1 MNKKYS
7 VFLGD
12 NPFFGVNHLSQEIAR
27 DKSEIS
33 QNFNNI
39 LAVINTALD
48 NGVKDVVFS
57 THPELKN
64 LIRFLKNNSNIMEQI
79 NIHPIL
85 PYAQGYVS
93 KVNENGMMNT
103 LKDVLG
109 SVGFRKKIQIIAKG
123 GLGVVKNNFYDLFKV
138 LIDIE
143 MAKLENSK
151 IKTVFLHDVVTDLAL
166 GLGVKKVLQVFKEHI
181 EKNYKLEVGVVT
193 KNFPLLVSKMEEWN
207 VNFPTVMTS
216 FNKIGFQMNPSRESC
231 EKSLEKYD
239 GKVIAMSVMA
249 GGYIGLEESMKYLS
263 SLPKI
268 STLVIGTSSVENAKK
283 TFSTI
288 QNLPQQ

>member
-12 NPFFGVNHLSQEIAR
+12 NAFFGVNHLSQEIAR
-27 DKSEIS
+27 NKAENS

-48 NGVKDVVFS
+48 NGVKNVVFS
-57 THPELKN
+57 THPELKD
-64 LIRFLKNNSNIMEQI
+64 LITFLKNNSNVMEQI
-79 NIHPIL
+79 NIHLIL

-93 KVNENGMMNT
+93 KVNENGMINT
-103 LKDVLG
+103 LTDVLG
-109 SVGFRKKIQIIAKG
+109 AVRFRKKIQILAKG
-123 GLGVVKNNFYDLFKV
+123 GIGVIKNNFYDLFKV

-166 GLGVKKVLQVFKEHI
+166 GLGVKKVLHVFKEHI
-181 EKNYKLEVGVVT
+181 EKNHKLEVGVVT
-193 KNFPLLVSKMEEWN
+193 KNFPLLVSKMKEWN
-207 VNFPTVMTS
+207 INFPIVMTS
-216 FNKIGFQMNPSRESC
+216 FNKIGFQMNPSQELC
-231 EKSLEKYD
+231 EKSLAEYD
-239 GKVIAMSVMA
+239 GKVIAMSVLA
-249 GGYIGLEESMKYLS
+249 GGYIELEESIQYIS

-268 STLVIGTSSVENAKK
+268 NTLVIGTSSVEHAKK
-283 TFSTI
+283 TFSVF
-288 QNLPQQ
+288 QNLDQ

>member
-27 DKSEIS
+27 NKSKNS

-64 LIRFLKNNSNIMEQI
+64 LITFLKNNSNIMERI

-109 SVGFRKKIQIIAKG
+109 SVGFRKKIQILAKG
-123 GLGVVKNNFYDLFKV
+123 GLGVVKNDFYDLFRV

-143 MAKLENSK
+143 MTKLENSK

-166 GLGVKKVLQVFKEHI
+166 GLGVKKILQVFKEHI

-231 EKSLEKYD
+231 ERSLEKYD